1 MFGGCASP
9 CYLAAALATAS
20 LACGF
25 FSTAQKKAFVATLTP
40 DQRAAFGAIVRRR
53 LWIYACSM
61 AAGAA
66 VAYAALLYG
75 PLRGSGGVCAS
86 VAIMMGVAYMA
97 YTLAPKG
104 HFMLEYLTTQP
115 QVLAWLDMY
124 KRMVRLFHGGF
135 ALGLAAYALAAWGP
149 AQVKAAAAK

>member
-1 MFGGCASP
+1 
-9 CYLAAALATAS
+9 
-20 LACGF
+20 
-25 FSTAQKKAFVATLTP
+25 
-40 DQRAAFGAIVRRR
+40 
-53 LWIYACSM
+53 M